1 MEDMELQLT
10 RVRREP
16 YLHDAT
22 VYIPEGITTVDGPD
36 IAARATLVR
45 ILALIQR
52 ADSGEIRFNGK
63 RVSMPGYRRLC
74 GFLPNLHGK
83 WLPEGA
89 RVKDALKYFAALW
102 MVPQPDRACAREM
115 ERWGLGLMGRER
127 ISRLSFGQQKRFA
140 LAVSLV
146 MEPAIWIAEAPFSGL
161 DQPGRVILQDLL
173 WHRTT
178 YGGLTILSAHVEGEH
193 AWPATAKLFAI
204 DGAVGDVLSKPII

>member
-1 MEDMELQLT
+1 MELQLT

-22 VYIPEGITTVDGPD
+22 IYIPEGITTVDGPD
-36 IAARATLVR
+36 VTARATLVR

-63 RVSMPGYRRLC
+63 RVGLSGYRRLC
-74 GFLPNLHGK
+74 GFLPDLHGK
-83 WLPEGA
+83 WFPDGA

-102 MVPQPDRACAREM
+102 MVPQPDRVCARELD
-115 ERWGLGLMGRER
+115 RWGLGPVGRER

-146 MEPAIWIAEAPFSGL
+146 MDPVIWIAEAPFSGL

-173 WHRTT
+173 WQRST
-178 YGGLTILSAHVEGEH
+178 YGDLTVLSDHFEGDH
-193 AWPATAKLFAI
+193 PWPVTTKLFAI
-204 DGAVGDVLSKPII
+204 DGAVGEAL